1 MHEIDA
7 DMALAVLRVI
17 TGLVLAGHGAQ
28 KAIGAFGGQGLVAWT
43 GAADRM
49 RFHPARFWAYA
60 SAYGELLGGVAFA
73 VGFLTPLAAA
83 VLAVDML
90 VAIWKVH
97 WAKGFWV
104 TKGGYEYALVMFC
117 IFAVV
122 GLVGVTAYSVD
133 ELIGLA
139 PYAPVL
145 FDAAFVVAVIDAV
158 IGGLPAGEQRQTGA
172 GGVTPH

>member
-1 MHEIDA
+1 M
-7 DMALAVLRVI
+7 
-17 TGLVLAGHGAQ
+17 
-28 KAIGAFGGQGLVAWT
+28 
-43 GAADRM
+43 
-49 RFHPARFWAYA
+49 
-60 SAYGELLGGVAFA
+60 
-73 VGFLTPLAAA
+73 GFLTPLAAA

-145 FDAAFVVAVIDAV
+145 FDAAFVVAVIAAV